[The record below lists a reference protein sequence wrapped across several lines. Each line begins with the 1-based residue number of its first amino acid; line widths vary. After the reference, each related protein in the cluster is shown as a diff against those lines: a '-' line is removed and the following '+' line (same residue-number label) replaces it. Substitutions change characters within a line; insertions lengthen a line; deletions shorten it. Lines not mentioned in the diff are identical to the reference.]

1 MNKNEFLTK
10 IGVELPPPQVHP
22 QFGTELPVVYLDRCL
37 DVIIPAVEKSW
48 EEAISIDTVIKHLL
62 LLKKKPVS
70 NVVSESVNQDEPV
83 TEVFIEKEP
92 ETSQNSNALYDAE
105 TGKKVLEYFVKNPDA
120 SRVECA
126 SALGLTFDIANRI
139 CSLLVKEGKMKKN
152 LASGRRRL
160 GTREEIE
167 KWVIAHPDKS
177 REDCAAALG
186 ISFTALRNINISDI
200 LKRAKASIAD
210 ADALEIVDDKNA
222 MQITPVEKKAELKED
237 VKETKTE
244 EEPIVKKEE
253 KKETPATYM
262 QDLKKRY
269 ENRNNKSSV
278 GPKLPSFPGFL
289 AEKYFNSLSLEEKE
303 KAVSEFWSVT
313 NVSLTEYK
321 EIVSGFQKL
330 GFTFIK
336 SKLTRLQYNML
347 KDALANNDWKDM
359 KVVDRYY
366 EYIRS

>member
-37 DVIIPAVEKSW
+37 DIIIPAVEKSW

-62 LLKKKPVS
+62 LLKKQPVS
-70 NVVSESVNQDEPV
+70 DVASEPVKQNEPV
-83 TEVFIEKEP
+83 TEVSIEKDVEAF
-92 ETSQNSNALYDAE
+92 QGSNVLYDAKI
-105 TGKKVLEYFVKNPDA
+105 GKKVLEYFAKNPDA

-167 KWVIAHPDKS
+167 KWVIAHPDKT

-186 ISFTALRNINISDI
+186 ISFTGLRNINIPDI
-200 LKRAKASIAD
+200 LKRAKVSIAK
-210 ADALEIVDDKNA
+210 ADTLDMVENDNG
-222 MQITPVEKKAELKED
+222 MQITPVEKKTEIKEE
-237 VKETKTE
+237 VKDIKAE

-253 KKETPATYM
+253 KKETSATYM

-269 ENRNNKSSV
+269 ENRNKPSSEL
-278 GPKLPSFPGFL
+278 KLPSFPGFL
-289 AEKYFNSLSLEEKE
+289 PEKFFNSLSREEKE
-303 KAVSEFWSVT
+303 KAVTEFWSIT

-321 EIVSGFQKL
+321 EIVAEFEKL

-336 SKLTRLQYNML
+336 SKLTRLEYNML
-347 KDALANNDWKDM
+347 KEALKTNNWKDR
-359 KVVDRYY
+359 KVIDLYY
-366 EYIRS
+366 KFIRS